1 MNLLVWILFGGLTGW
16 VASVIM
22 RTNTSQGMLGDIL
35 LGVVGALVGGF
46 IMNLFGQTGVTG
58 FNLYSFIVA
67 LLGALLLVWARR
79 RFA

>member
-1 MNLLVWILFGGLTGW
+1 MNLLVWILFGGITGW
-16 VASVIM
+16 VASVIIK
-22 RTNTSQGMLGDIL
+22 TNSTQGMLGDIIV
-35 LGVVGALVGGF
+35 GIVGALVGGF
-46 IMNLFGQTGVTG
+46 IMEMFGQAGITG